1 MKTKLLKQYHIPRV
15 GAIVDSLYTS
25 LPILSII
32 NFLSI
37 LTVLYATTREYLDIW
52 APWLTF
58 WMFVGFLGS
67 LTLLTMIVIYKFVL
81 PSVWT
86 FRQKQMFGY
95 ESQIIDELKALKEEI
110 RQLSEKAALKEKEEK

>member
-1 MKTKLLKQYHIPRV
+1 MKLLKQRNVPRL
-15 GAIVDSLYTS
+15 GALIDSLYTS

-37 LTVLYATTREYLDIW
+37 LTVLYATTKGYLDVW

-58 WMFVGFLGS
+58 WMFICFLGS
-67 LTLLTMIVIYKFVL
+67 LTLATMVVIYKFVL

-95 ESQIIDELKALKEEI
+95 ESKLISTLEDINKRLENLENK
-110 RQLSEKAALKEKEEK
+110 KEEKK